1 MVKQMGYD
9 FDNYLAEIPE
19 KSLKHDAVIATN
31 SNDISGFLSMGVADM
46 SFKPPIE
53 VLSTLENEIKRG
65 FLGYYGGIESYRRE
79 VTKWLKTKHDWEPK
93 PKWVNTA
100 HGLVAAI
107 GTALRAFTNQSD
119 GIIIFSPVY
128 HQFRNIIKANN
139 RELIESE
146 MIKKNGRYYLDLDN
160 LENKMKGNEKVVI
173 LCSPHNPGGRIWT
186 RNEQIEV
193 AYFCKKHNLILIID
207 EIHNDLVNPEN
218 KHITFPRIG
227 DDYFQNFILMTSTT
241 KTFNIAGGLMGN
253 VIIPNNSL
261 RDKFQKA
268 NFATGETPNRFG
280 MILGEEAM
288 RSGHQWL
295 NDLLIYIEK
304 NKKIFDNEINKLNAL
319 VSMNIDATYLAWVDF
334 TKTGDTEKNNF
345 QKLKYESKIISNRG
359 STFGLGGDN
368 HFRFNLATST
378 ELVKKSTE
386 RIKSFFD

>member
-53 VLSTLENEIKRG
+53 VLTTLENEIKRG

-79 VTKWLKTKHDWEPK
+79 VTKWLKIKHDWEPK
-93 PKWVNTA
+93 PEWVNTA

-173 LCSPHNPGGRIWT
+173 LCSPHNPSGRIWT
-186 RNEQIEV
+186 KNEQIEV

-227 DDYFQNFILMTSTT
+227 EDYFQNFILMTSTT

-280 MILGEEAM
+280 MILGEVAM

-304 NKKIFDNEINKLNAL
+304 NKKIFDNEINKLNTL

-334 TKTGDTEKNNF
+334 TKTGDTENNNF

-386 RIKSFFD
+386 RIKSFFN

>member
-31 SNDISGFLSMGVADM
+31 SNDLSGFLSMGVADM

-53 VLSTLENEIKRG
+53 VLTTLENEIKRG

-79 VTKWLKTKHDWEPK
+79 VTKWLKTMHDWEPK
-93 PKWVNTA
+93 PEWVNTA

-173 LCSPHNPGGRIWT
+173 LCSPHNPSGRIWT
-186 RNEQIEV
+186 KNEQIEV

-207 EIHNDLVNPEN
+207 EIHNDLVNPKN
-218 KHITFPRIG
+218 KHITFPKIG
-227 DDYFQNFILMTSTT
+227 EDYFQNFILMTSTT

-280 MILGEEAM
+280 MILGEVAM
-288 RSGHQWL
+288 RFGHQWL

-304 NKKIFDNEINKLNAL
+304 NKKIFDNEINKLNTL
-319 VSMNIDATYLAWVDF
+319 DSMKIDATYLAWVDF
-334 TKTGDTEKNNF
+334 TKTGNTENNNF
-345 QKLKYESKIISNRG
+345 KKLKHESKIISNRG

>member
-1 MVKQMGYD
+1 
-9 FDNYLAEIPE
+9 
-19 KSLKHDAVIATN
+19 
-31 SNDISGFLSMGVADM
+31 
-46 SFKPPIE
+46 
-53 VLSTLENEIKRG
+53 
-65 FLGYYGGIESYRRE
+65 
-79 VTKWLKTKHDWEPK
+79 
-93 PKWVNTA
+93 
-100 HGLVAAI
+100 
-107 GTALRAFTNQSD
+107 
-119 GIIIFSPVY
+119 
-128 HQFRNIIKANN
+128 
-139 RELIESE
+139 
-146 MIKKNGRYYLDLDN
+146 MIKKNGRYYLDLNN

-173 LCSPHNPGGRIWT
+173 LCSPHNPSGRIWT
-186 RNEQIEV
+186 KNEQIEV

-280 MILGEEAM
+280 MILGEVAM

-295 NDLLIYIEK
+295 NDLLIYIKK
-304 NKKIFDNEINKLNAL
+304 NKKIFDNEINKLNTL

-334 TKTGDTEKNNF
+334 TKTRDTENNNF

-386 RIKSFFD
+386 RIKSFFN

>member
-1 MVKQMGYD
+1 
-9 FDNYLAEIPE
+9 
-19 KSLKHDAVIATN
+19 
-31 SNDISGFLSMGVADM
+31 M

-53 VLSTLENEIKRG
+53 VLTTLENEIKRG

-93 PKWVNTA
+93 PEWVNTA

-146 MIKKNGRYYLDLDN
+146 MIKKNGRYYLDLNN

-173 LCSPHNPGGRIWT
+173 LCSPHNPSGRIWT
-186 RNEQIEV
+186 KNEQIEV

-207 EIHNDLVNPEN
+207 EIHNDLINPEN

-227 DDYFQNFILMTSTT
+227 EDYFQNFILMTSTT

-280 MILGEEAM
+280 MILGEVAM

-304 NKKIFDNEINKLNAL
+304 NKKIFDNEINKLNTL

-334 TKTGDTEKNNF
+334 TKTGDTENNNF

-359 STFGLGGDN
+359 STFGLGGYN

-386 RIKSFFD
+386 RIKSFFN

>member
-1 MVKQMGYD
+1 MVIQMEYD
-9 FDNYLAEIPE
+9 FNNYLAEIP
-19 KSLKHDAVIATN
+19 KNSLKHDAVISTE
-31 SNDISGFLSMGVADM
+31 SNNLIGFLSMGVADM

-53 VLSTLENEIKRG
+53 VLKTLENEINGG
-65 FLGYYGGIESYRRE
+65 FLGYYGGIESYKRE
-79 VTKWLKTKHDWEPK
+79 VVNWLKTKHDWKPK
-93 PKWVNTA
+93 PEWISTA

-128 HQFRNIIKANN
+128 HQFRNIIRANN

-173 LCSPHNPGGRIWT
+173 FCSPHNPGGRIWT
-186 RNEQIEV
+186 ENEQNEV

-218 KHITFPRIG
+218 HHITFPRIG
-227 DDYFQNFILMTSTT
+227 DDVFQNYILMTSTT

-253 VIIPNNSL
+253 VIIPNNLL
-261 RDKFQKA
+261 RDKFKKA

-280 MILGEEAM
+280 MILGEVAM
-288 RSGHQWL
+288 RTGHQWL
-295 NDLLIYIEK
+295 NDLLIHLEK
-304 NKKIFDNEINKLNAL
+304 NKKIFDYEINKLNTL
-319 VSMNIDATYLAWVDF
+319 VSMKIDSTYLGWVDF
-334 TKTGDTEKNNF
+334 SKTGDTETNNF
-345 QKLKYESKIISNRG
+345 KKLKYEAKIIANCG
-359 STFGLGGDN
+359 STFGLGGEN

-386 RIKSFFD
+386 RIKSIFK